1 MTCFEQG
8 KLGSN
13 KCGPGVCGKFGP
25 EKPWNSS
32 PPQTQYAAEKRSKG
46 IVMKQSLLPFA
57 CGELTFAIPVEVLG
71 NQQDMIHRN
80 CLKVMQKKTGESN
93 QFTVSNREYPTYII

>member
-8 KLGSN
+8 KLVSN

-57 CGELTFAIPVEVLG
+57 CAELTFAIPVEVPTRYDSQKLPKG
-71 NQQDMIHRN
+71 DA
-80 CLKVMQKKTGESN
+80 KKTGESN
-93 QFTVSNREYPTYII
+93 QFTILNREYPTYII